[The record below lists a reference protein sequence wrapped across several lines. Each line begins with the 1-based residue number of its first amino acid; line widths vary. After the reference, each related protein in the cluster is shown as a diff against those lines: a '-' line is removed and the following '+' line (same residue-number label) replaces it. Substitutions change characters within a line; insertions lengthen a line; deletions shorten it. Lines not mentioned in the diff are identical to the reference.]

1 MVTCTTPPFRA
12 AVRLNSGVSA
22 QMKAFRFVSFIAV
35 ALAASCSTQN
45 EMTIIE
51 SPTSA
56 AMEMPKPE
64 ASIANAK
71 EIGLTLGST
80 YSSAEEHLLS
90 SGWSI
95 KNRCIEFSIGDPCVV
110 ELQRNSE
117 LTWLFLNGTSS
128 QPTVVG
134 VRLMECF
141 DCER

>member
-1 MVTCTTPPFRA
+1 
-12 AVRLNSGVSA
+12 
-22 QMKAFRFVSFIAV
+22 MKASRSVSFIAV

-45 EMTIIE
+45 ELTIIE

-56 AMEMPKPE
+56 AMEMPRPE
-64 ASIANAK
+64 TAIANAR
-71 EIGLTLGST
+71 EIGLTLGSS
-80 YSSAEEHLLS
+80 YASAEDHLLS

-110 ELQRNSE
+110 EFQRKSE
-117 LTWLFLNGTSS
+117 LTWLFLNGTSDQS
-128 QPTVVG
+128 SVVG